1 LAADVDRLKAIVDRL
16 APLST
21 TVSGDLIR
29 SQNWNALVLAVMD
42 LARAIL
48 AEGPVTVPPHEHVG
62 QVKAEW
68 LDARLSTTIQRGP
81 LADPDAAARL
91 TVAEHSVTTVDGR
104 VNGLASDLTQLRL
117 RLNEVV
123 ARDLERE
130 SQVSTLGLRVSGV
143 NDARDDVQA
152 LRTTLTSVQAAL
164 GTALAVAQQLTVDG
178 TAVNIGAWGNRL
190 SDLEKFRDGLREP
203 DGNLLDA
210 SRLRADLQAAT
221 ATLVSKEQLTAVLA
235 GHATVLSAEQVASI
249 SDGIA
254 ASIRKDIGVQFT
266 QLGDAIRTETQ
277 QRLNGIHDV
286 VSSAVANAVPSLG
299 DAVLAKLRPEL
310 SSAISASS
318 SDLQALVDRR
328 LTESSTAL
336 KTDFDTKLA
345 RLRGDVSGV
354 ITKEVGKQ
362 LAIELQPVNTSI
374 TDLTAKSAASSAAIA
389 DLTSKTD
396 ANAGALTTL
405 NASVNTVGER
415 IDSVA
420 AAEGRARLAL
430 EKSLRTEITKVKFPA
445 SPP

>member
-1 LAADVDRLKAIVDRL
+1 
-16 APLST
+16 
-21 TVSGDLIR
+21 
-29 SQNWNALVLAVMD
+29 
-42 LARAIL
+42 
-48 AEGPVTVPPHEHVG
+48 
-62 QVKAEW
+62 
-68 LDARLSTTIQRGP
+68 
-81 LADPDAAARL
+81 
-91 TVAEHSVTTVDGR
+91 
-104 VNGLASDLTQLRL
+104 
-117 RLNEVV
+117 
-123 ARDLERE
+123 
-130 SQVSTLGLRVSGV
+130 
-143 NDARDDVQA
+143 
-152 LRTTLTSVQAAL
+152 
-164 GTALAVAQQLTVDG
+164 
-178 TAVNIGAWGNRL
+178 
-190 SDLEKFRDGLREP
+190 
-203 DGNLLDA
+203 
-210 SRLRADLQAAT
+210 
-221 ATLVSKEQLTAVLA
+221 
-235 GHATVLSAEQVASI
+235 
-249 SDGIA
+249 
-254 ASIRKDIGVQFT
+254 
-266 QLGDAIRTETQ
+266 
-277 QRLNGIHDV
+277 